1 MTEKER
7 FRHDGTARGPT
18 WEKNEMPLLFTIEE
32 RFDASPEDVFRLA
45 TDIDSFGDW
54 MPNFVRAE
62 KLTGAVV
69 GKGAMWRET
78 RKMFGKESTELFEVT
93 AAEPGKRLDLFVD
106 GQKGTTGRG
115 AYRFRYV
122 FEPEGAGTLL
132 KMEGEIAGM
141 GWFMETVGRLF
152 IGSFK
157 KAVHGDL
164 KAMKTHLER
173 RRAS

>member
-1 MTEKER
+1 MTAKER
-7 FRHDGTARGPT
+7 FRHDGPSRAPI
-18 WEKNEMPLLFTIEE
+18 EENNEMPLRFTIEE
-32 RFDASPEDVFRLA
+32 QIDASPEEVFRLA
-45 TDIDSFGDW
+45 TDIDAFGDW

-62 KLTGAVV
+62 KLTDGVV

-78 RKMFGKESTELFEVT
+78 RKMFGKESTEQFEVT
-93 AAEPGKRLDLFVD
+93 AAEPGKSLDLFID

-115 AYRFRYV
+115 EYRFRYV
-122 FEPEGAGTLL
+122 FEPAGDGTLL
-132 KMEGEIAGM
+132 KMDGEIAGM
-141 GWFMETVGRLF
+141 GWFMETLGRLF

-164 KAMKTHLER
+164 KALKSHLER